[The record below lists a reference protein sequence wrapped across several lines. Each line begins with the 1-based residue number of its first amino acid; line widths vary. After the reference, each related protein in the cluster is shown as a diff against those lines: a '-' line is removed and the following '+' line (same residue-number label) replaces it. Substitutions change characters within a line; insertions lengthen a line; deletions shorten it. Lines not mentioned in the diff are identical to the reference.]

1 MPEFPKKELLQ
12 KLIPYLLDVKK
23 HYQPP
28 LLKVTDLKNE
38 YSLNNLE
45 YKSLFHW
52 FFEMKIWR
60 PIGDENLQLTDYI
73 DDFEQR
79 FGVRSSHL
87 DFHLLHQFSNERRS
101 KDILKQFLSSRAVA
115 AFIDEVQASDQP
127 LKVASELLQ
136 ELEKQQEKNNS
147 SKVKVSKESEFLKK
161 WTPDSPE
168 KILVYIL
175 IVKEII
181 QFLTV
186 EPDKRLDQTTI
197 INNIT
202 IIQTPNI
209 KNNNSSPTDIKTFN
223 L

>member
-1 MPEFPKKELLQ
+1 
-12 KLIPYLLDVKK
+12 
-23 HYQPP
+23 
-28 LLKVTDLKNE
+28 
-38 YSLNNLE
+38 
-45 YKSLFHW
+45 
-52 FFEMKIWR
+52 MKIWR